1 MSKARILIIDDHLDV
16 RAEVKERIE
25 SLGHESDEATCQEQ
39 ALAKLHDLQFDLALL
54 DLAIPLKHDGV
65 ARIEHGKNLLQ
76 RIVALPS
83 PPPVVVITSNGEPGH
98 KRAVEMMELGAK
110 SFVAKP
116 FDDDELESKIQKV
129 LATANGK
136 PVPESSA
143 LKPFEGGSL
152 VLNEGGI
159 ELCGVL
165 VGGIRGNSIIRAV
178 VERLAIKKDDKY
190 VKASAQTLATSITS
204 SLGAPS
210 LTSAINDFR
219 IQCTEKLRLEGV
231 DCGKDGVIHTAKGGG
246 YQFREWI
253 EVRLGRED
261 VVRTEADE
269 DCEIVMRIFNRHKK
283 RTVKQV
289 RDAVEISAV
298 RTKAAMTTLESRGKI
313 KNTGGSGSTTVY
325 ALSDKGTPINRDFVA
340 LALP

>member
-39 ALAKLHDLQFDLALL
+39 ALAKLRDLQFDLALL
-54 DLAIPLKHDGV
+54 DLTIPVKHDGV
-65 ARIEHGKNLLQ
+65 ARVEHGKNLLQ

-83 PPPVVVITSNGEPGH
+83 PPPVVVITSNGVPGH

-136 PVPESSA
+136 PAPESAA
-143 LKPFEGGSL
+143 LKPFEGGAL

-178 VERLAIKKDDKY
+178 VARLAIKKDDKY

-204 SLGAPS
+204 SLSAPS

-261 VVRTEADE
+261 LVPTEAEE
-269 DCEIVMRIFNRHKK
+269 DREVVMRIFNRHKT

-298 RTKAAMTTLESRGKI
+298 RTKAAMATLEARGKI
-313 KNTGGSGSTTVY
+313 KNTGGSGSTTTY
-325 ALSDKGTPINRDFVA
+325 AIVA
-340 LALP
+340 VE